1 MTTARPRTTRHRGW
15 AIAQVLASVLLLGL
29 LLAVFGAEPFLR
41 AVSSVNAPTVVVALA
56 LGLVAT
62 LAQADRWRR
71 VAHGYA
77 AQPSVTDSVT
87 LTYEATFLNMVLPG
101 GVAGDAVRAL
111 RHPTEQGARL
121 RIGATVVA
129 LERLLGTLV
138 TVLGAAFAL
147 LVGGRTPLATTLAFL
162 GGAVLVAI
170 LWPGL
175 RRLQARALLRAL
187 GASVLMWGSLMTL
200 FVYAGT
206 TSVPGLTVAEAVP
219 LGAVCLAAMAI
230 PLNVGGWGPRESVTA
245 IAAMVWGLPMVDGV
259 TAAATYGVL
268 ALVGAVPGG
277 VLVLVDAARQPA
289 RRRPGSSG
297 RVGSDGDGLGATAGE
312 PELGADVVAEQ
323 EPSDGRT

>member
-1 MTTARPRTTRHRGW
+1 VSTSPTPTARHRGW
-15 AIAQVLASVLLLGL
+15 ALAQVLASVVLVGL

-41 AVSSVNAPTVVVALA
+41 AVGSVDAPAVLVALA
-56 LGLVAT
+56 LGLVAV

-77 AQPSVTDSVT
+77 AQPSVTASVT

-138 TVLGAAFAL
+138 TVLGAAVAL
-147 LVGGRTPLATTLAFL
+147 LFGGRTPLATTLAFL
-162 GGAVLVAI
+162 GSGVLVAV

-175 RRLQARALLRAL
+175 RRLGARALLRAL
-187 GASVLMWGSLMTL
+187 GASVLMWGSLMAL

-245 IAAMVWGLPMVDGV
+245 VAAMVWGLPMVDGV

-268 ALVGAVPGG
+268 ALIGAVPGG

-289 RRRPGSSG
+289 RSGPRRGE
-297 RVGSDGDGLGATAGE
+297 VLTGARRTRSR
-312 PELGADVVAEQ
+312 ADALSEHEQ
-323 EPSDGRT
+323 SDGRA